1 MNERTKKNRQR
12 NEDNTMANTKMKC
25 NFGQTGKKIV
35 PYFCILT
42 LSMGFALGI
51 LFLWVEKGRERI
63 FVVKAF
69 EL

>member
-1 MNERTKKNRQR
+1 MKTIQWQIQKR
-12 NEDNTMANTKMKC
+12 NVISAKRE
-25 NFGQTGKKIV
+25 KKIV